1 SATSTKP
8 NSPLRTT
15 GGVGGRLVIP
25 LASLDTP
32 NSHLLIS
39 LGGLGG
45 TGSSS
50 LVGSPTRAP
59 QNHLSQAGRR
69 KVRRLRPARKG
80 AVRKILLELKLIA
93 DVGMVGFPNAGKSSL
108 MRLLCRADAKVGRYA
123 FTTVEPRVGVIEFS
137 HGSNSA
143 GGFPVKVSVA
153 DLPGLVSGAS
163 SGRGKGHKFLRHV
176 ERTKCLLFVLDA
188 ERSGDRD
195 YAPGAA
201 SARRAAKKDDADDDD
216 DDDANPNP
224 NPNPNDE
231 GEEDEGGYGLLD
243 LQSLLKELKDYDRME
258 EGKVQWGEED
268 SVLKYSDLATRP
280 AVIAVNKLD
289 LLQSDEERVE
299 AVNKVRSWVKEVF
312 DANSGGSEEDIFNDI
327 PEPIVVGVS
336 AKSGFGLGDL
346 AKAIL
351 TQSRCR

>member
-1 SATSTKP
+1 MWGGEGEDLQRGEDGLYHHKNEEEEKAKRIEEKRGRREERARARERERERVEKRKIFVNAVFPPLPATTTTTPTTTTTTTTTELNPHTNRSATSTKP

-123 FTTVEPRVGVIEFS
+123 FTTVE
-137 HGSNSA
+137 
-143 GGFPVKVSVA
+143 VS
-153 DLPGLVSGAS
+153 L
-163 SGRGKGHKFLRHV
+163 
-176 ERTKCLLFVLDA
+176 E
-188 ERSGDRD
+188 
-195 YAPGAA
+195 
-201 SARRAAKKDDADDDD
+201 
-216 DDDANPNP
+216 
-224 NPNPNDE
+224 
-231 GEEDEGGYGLLD
+231 EGGGR
-243 LQSLLKELKDYDRME
+243 E
-258 EGKVQWGEED
+258 
-268 SVLKYSDLATRP
+268 
-280 AVIAVNKLD
+280 
-289 LLQSDEERVE
+289 
-299 AVNKVRSWVKEVF
+299 
-312 DANSGGSEEDIFNDI
+312 
-327 PEPIVVGVS
+327 
-336 AKSGFGLGDL
+336 
-346 AKAIL
+346 
-351 TQSRCR
+351 